1 MTPPQ
6 ASEQLPPQMSTLA
19 PSVDSLF
26 YFIYYVSLISF
37 VLICG
42 VMVYYVIKYRRR
54 PGVKAQP
61 TGHNNVLEV
70 AWTVA
75 PVFLLVYLFH
85 AGWQGYVFG
94 AVAPSNSLE
103 IHVTGKQWTW
113 DFTHMPSG
121 AQESNTLT
129 VPVNEPVRMT
139 MSSTDVLHSFFV
151 PAFRVKRD
159 VVPGMFT
166 TLWFEATHTTD
177 ADEPLTVFCAEYCGS
192 PSGNNAD
199 GSPRVTAASSVA
211 ANSNHS
217 SMLASLHVTTRDAY
231 DRHVAQLDGPPEAC
245 VGEEDPMACWG
256 ELLATEMGCLGC
268 HNTTG
273 AAGIAPTWLG
283 LWGSSRPF
291 TDGSSREADANYIID
306 SMVDP
311 RSQVVEGFATVNM
324 PNYDPTENRKL
335 AVVAFIRSLATE
347 GQ

>member
-1 MTPPQ
+1 MNPQ

-19 PSVDSLF
+19 PQVDSLY
-26 YFIYYVSLISF
+26 YFIYYISVISF
-37 VLICG
+37 VLIVG
-42 VMVYYVIKYRRR
+42 TMVFYVIKYRRK

-85 AGWQGYVFG
+85 AGWQGYIFG

-121 AQESNTLT
+121 AQESNALT
-129 VPVNEPVRMT
+129 VPVNQPVRMT
-139 MSSTDVLHSFFV
+139 MSSADVLHSFFV

-166 TLWFEATHTTD
+166 TLWFEATHTTPD
-177 ADEPLTVFCAEYCGS
+177 DEPLTLFCAEYCG
-192 PSGNNAD
+192 A
-199 GSPRVTAASSVA
+199 TAGITAENSVA
-211 ANSNHS
+211 RNTNHS
-217 SMLASLHVTTRDAY
+217 TMLASLRVTSREAY
-231 DRHVAQLDGPPEAC
+231 DAHVASLDGPPAECASAA
-245 VGEEDPMACWG
+245 DPMACWG
-256 ELLATEMGCLGC
+256 EKLSVEMGCMGC

-273 AAGIAPTWLG
+273 ATGGVAPTWRG
-283 LWGSSRPF
+283 LFGNSRSF
-291 TDGSSREADANYIID
+291 TDGTTREADENYIIQ
-306 SMVDP
+306 SVLEP
-311 RSQVVEGFATVNM
+311 QSQVVQGFTTANM
-324 PNYDPTENRKL
+324 PVYNPTENRRL
-335 AVVAFIRSLATE
+335 ALVAYIRSLATE